1 MYIDHR
7 QSNQLEQLATAKFT
21 FNNKVYIVIK
31 ALPFKVNYGQELRI
45 SFEIRKKGKH
55 VKAEEFVKKMKK
67 IYEKAKAVLK
77 KSQEKIKIYI
87 DRNRKEAVKYKM
99 EDRMLLSTRNLM
111 WQMRNREMKK
121 LTEKFMESYKIKKII
136 SENMIKLK
144 LPASMKIHPVVNVSR
159 ITMYQEQ
166 IEGQKKISFF
176 SVEIDR
182 EKKYKIKKIL
192 NRRDV
197 RRNSKYLD
205 R

>member
-1 MYIDHR
+1 
-7 QSNQLEQLATAKFT
+7 
-21 FNNKVYIVIK
+21 
-31 ALPFKVNYGQELRI
+31 
-45 SFEIRKKGKH
+45 
-55 VKAEEFVKKMKK
+55 
-67 IYEKAKAVLK
+67 
-77 KSQEKIKIYI
+77 
-87 DRNRKEAVKYKM
+87 
-99 EDRMLLSTRNLM
+99 MLLSTRNLM

-182 EKKYKIKKIL
+182 EKKYNIKKIL